1 MWRFFHYMG
10 RVLIAIILYIMPI
23 LSIGCVAYHSYNS
36 SRIKKHHIPDP
47 VMSKGEF
54 YHQLFQTTISK
65 IKNMRLAGFV
75 PLMAGMLRVN
85 LKIGFFHKKQNTITG
100 KDVSGSVRW
109 VHQVPKT
116 QDGLIF
122 HLFLRELGKTDW
134 LNWTPAQKDKDIFC
148 YSFYSSFVKFKYL
161 APHDSAVSMNDIMLF
176 SYDIS
181 KKLEP
186 QHAQDF
192 LIKANNIYINPKVF
206 LCLCL
211 HVKKA
216 FFPLVN
222 DDTFEELI
230 CHNGIFLSI
239 DYKNMGFNLPALYKN
254 LLHHMPDSQKK
265 NHNCLMIMPDTSMV
279 LKSQKKHELPLHV
292 SLINFCMS
300 SRQEYIKDLMEQK
313 SKIAKGDNFS
323 LLNLMM
329 QALFTEKIKM
339 KGGFLVRADEY
350 THAHCDSFYFD
361 VPTQHFILKNLT
373 AEYHKKDEHCIAI
386 ISPVKLTLNKK
397 GQAVL
402 SSVHDAEITI
412 TIKMQL
418 GDLEINIKAYIKK
431 ITVDVQKQ
439 IAHMDGLLIDPC
451 QNHEKICKLLVEHRH
466 IVSVLK
472 NSFDMFSL
480 FYCEKITYDAVK
492 KHLTIPLFQIKRVFN
507 QKLQVVFSG
516 SLDYVSKQDGDH
528 IEIKTKKG

>member
-181 KKLEP
+181 KKLS
-186 QHAQDF
+186 A
-192 LIKANNIYINPKVF
+192 
-206 LCLCL
+206 
-211 HVKKA
+211 
-216 FFPLVN
+216 
-222 DDTFEELI
+222 
-230 CHNGIFLSI
+230 GILSP
-239 DYKNMGFNLPALYKN
+239 NF
-254 LLHHMPDSQKK
+254 
-265 NHNCLMIMPDTSMV
+265 TS
-279 LKSQKKHELPLHV
+279 
-292 SLINFCMS
+292 C
-300 SRQEYIKDLMEQK
+300 
-313 SKIAKGDNFS
+313 
-323 LLNLMM
+323 
-329 QALFTEKIKM
+329 
-339 KGGFLVRADEY
+339 
-350 THAHCDSFYFD
+350 
-361 VPTQHFILKNLT
+361 FI
-373 AEYHKKDEHCIAI
+373 EIWE
-386 ISPVKLTLNKK
+386 S
-397 GQAVL
+397 AVL
-402 SSVHDAEITI
+402 STSILSDN
-412 TIKMQL
+412 L
-418 GDLEINIKAYIKK
+418 
-431 ITVDVQKQ
+431 
-439 IAHMDGLLIDPC
+439 
-451 QNHEKICKLLVEHRH
+451 
-466 IVSVLK
+466 
-472 NSFDMFSL
+472 
-480 FYCEKITYDAVK
+480 
-492 KHLTIPLFQIKRVFN
+492 
-507 QKLQVVFSG
+507 
-516 SLDYVSKQDGDH
+516 
-528 IEIKTKKG
+528 